1 MESRLRGQEE
11 VRCINSLRALRRCR
25 DSLVSPLQMSSG
37 LFLLAAPCA
46 RHANAHVRTCVSGCQ
61 EFFWECV
68 MRPHLKQLFSKTQ
81 RFGLPG
87 AKSPCHPQRGR
98 VTHFL
103 KSKRSFISKSAAL
116 LEHADKRKACFLGAE
131 SRLRELEGV

>member
-25 DSLVSPLQMSSG
+25 DSLVSPSQTSSG

-61 EFFWECV
+61 EFFGSVRGGRVE
-68 MRPHLKQLFSKTQ
+68 RGFSQK
-81 RFGLPG
+81 
-87 AKSPCHPQRGR
+87 HRGR
-98 VTHFL
+98 V
-103 KSKRSFISKSAAL
+103 
-116 LEHADKRKACFLGAE
+116 C
-131 SRLRELEGV
+131 REQSPRATPSEEELPTS